1 MQKLVMF
8 VIQSYRNI
16 EKILPDS
23 KVIKYSMFYLITLHT
38 HLSLYVY
45 MISCDNKTLK
55 YKNRKSYTH
64 NDAEM
69 IKICQ

>member
-1 MQKLVMF
+1 MF
-8 VIQSYRNI
+8 IIQSYRNI
-16 EKILPDS
+16 EKILTDS

-38 HLSLYVY
+38 HLLLYVY